1 MKPRTTT
8 STGNTSHRC
17 MIDTLGWGT
26 DRRAFCTMCCVF
38 SIHHA
43 LVRFRTCPCM
53 CQEHDLSPALV
64 FTAEQQHLA
73 DRCNLAENCCVK
85 ED

>member
-8 STGNTSHRC
+8 SIGNTSQCR

-43 LVRFRTCPCM
+43 LVRFRTCPCTR
-53 CQEHDLSPALV
+53 QGHDLSPAL
-64 FTAEQQHLA
+64 FFKAWSNSTLQTDAACQDTAM
-73 DRCNLAENCCVK
+73 
-85 ED
+85 

>member
-8 STGNTSHRC
+8 STGNTSHRR
-17 MIDTLGWGT
+17 MRDTLGWGT

-53 CQEHDLSPALV
+53 RQEHDLSPALV
-64 FTAEQQHLA
+64 FTAHSNSNLRA
-73 DRCNLAENCCVK
+73 DATCQKAAV
-85 ED
+85 